1 MAGPPLP
8 PQYYL
13 GVVEYAEGDPD
24 PQGDWMKSEE
34 VIAFLQREI
43 RAAWTDG
50 MSWKKHNPRGT
61 QEQMDAQYRAY
72 LASRFE
78 GKL

>member
-1 MAGPPLP
+1 MTNLP
-8 PQYYL
+8 QAYYL
-13 GVVEYAEGDPD
+13 GIIELQDPD

-34 VIAFLQREI
+34 VLEIIRREV
-43 RAAWTDG
+43 RMAWTDG
-50 MSWKKHNPRGT
+50 MSWRKHNPRGT